1 MISNGRRLP
10 RRGPL
15 IIALALAAFVSTN
28 VDDLFLLMLW
38 FLKRTSL
45 RTVLFGQ
52 AAGFTLLVLASM
64 LGYLGTMAL
73 AQSSVH
79 WLGLLPIAIGI
90 KQLVCTDQDD
100 DRPADSWWTVATLTV
115 ANGGDSVAVYIPLFS
130 RYNVRNVGLIIFCF
144 YVSLCL
150 WVVLARLAAAKLARN
165 ERVHSVAHRA
175 SPFVIILIG
184 VVILCSE

>member
-1 MISNGRRLP
+1 
-10 RRGPL
+10 L
-15 IIALALAAFVSTN
+15 IIALALAAFISTN

-45 RTVLFGQ
+45 RIVLLGQ
-52 AAGFTLLVLASM
+52 AAGFTALVLASV

-73 AQSSVH
+73 AQSAVR

-90 KQLVCTDQDD
+90 KQLLSADQDD

-130 RYNVRNVGLIIFCF
+130 RYTMRNVGLIIFCF
-144 YVSLCL
+144 YVSVFL

-165 ERVHSVAHRA
+165 ERIHSIAHRA

>member
-1 MISNGRRLP
+1 
-10 RRGPL
+10 L
-15 IIALALAAFVSTN
+15 IIALALAAFISTN

-45 RTVLFGQ
+45 RIVLLGQ
-52 AAGFTLLVLASM
+52 AAGFTALVLASV

-73 AQSSVH
+73 AQSAVR

-90 KQLVCTDQDD
+90 KQLLSADHDD

-130 RYNVRNVGLIIFCF
+130 RYTMRNVGLIIFCF
-144 YVSLCL
+144 YVSVFL

-165 ERVHSVAHRA
+165 ERVHSIAHRA

>member
-1 MISNGRRLP
+1 M
-10 RRGPL
+10 
-15 IIALALAAFVSTN
+15 IIALALAAFISTN

-45 RTVLFGQ
+45 RIVLLGQ
-52 AAGFTLLVLASM
+52 AAGFTALVLASV

-73 AQSSVH
+73 AQSAVR

-90 KQLVCTDQDD
+90 KQLLSADHDD

-130 RYNVRNVGLIIFCF
+130 RYTMRNVGLIIFCF
-144 YVSLCL
+144 YVSVFL

-165 ERVHSVAHRA
+165 ERVHSIAHRA

>member
-1 MISNGRRLP
+1 
-10 RRGPL
+10 L
-15 IIALALAAFVSTN
+15 IIALALAAFISTN

-45 RTVLFGQ
+45 RIVLLGQ
-52 AAGFTLLVLASM
+52 AAGSTALVLASV

-73 AQSSVH
+73 AQSAVR

-90 KQLVCTDQDD
+90 KQLLSADQDD

-130 RYNVRNVGLIIFCF
+130 RYTMRNVGLIIFCF
-144 YVSLCL
+144 YVSVCL

-165 ERVHSVAHRA
+165 ERIHSIAHRA

>member
-1 MISNGRRLP
+1 
-10 RRGPL
+10 L
-15 IIALALAAFVSTN
+15 IIALALAAFISTN

-45 RTVLFGQ
+45 RIVLLGQ
-52 AAGFTLLVLASM
+52 AAGFTALVLASV

-73 AQSSVH
+73 AQSAVR

-90 KQLVCTDQDD
+90 KQLLSADQDD

-130 RYNVRNVGLIIFCF
+130 RYTMRNVGLIIFCF
-144 YVSLCL
+144 YVSVFL

-165 ERVHSVAHRA
+165 ERVHSIAHRA

>member
-1 MISNGRRLP
+1 
-10 RRGPL
+10 L

-38 FLKRTSL
+38 FLKRTSF
-45 RTVLFGQ
+45 RTVLLGQ
-52 AAGFTLLVLASM
+52 AAGFTALVLVSV

-90 KQLVCTDQDD
+90 KQLLSTDQED
-100 DRPADSWWTVATLTV
+100 DRPADTWWTVATLTV

-130 RYNVRNVGLIIFCF
+130 RYNMRNVGLIIFCF

-150 WVVLARLAAAKLARN
+150 WVAFARFAAEKLARN
-165 ERVHSVAHRA
+165 ERIHRIAHRA
-175 SPFVIILIG
+175 TPFAIILIG
-184 VVILCSE
+184 VVILFSA